1 MHTPIDVVAPSVQVP
16 PSNTHLPPK
25 QQPLLQLSPAQQASP
40 GLPHL
45 AQVLR
50 PAAVRQ
56 TLSAT
61 HAASPY
67 SPGQQG
73 SANPPHFTQVVPRE
87 HAAPWLHE
95 DAQQGWLMAP
105 QVEHSPFEHVPPL

>member
-1 MHTPIDVVAPSVQVP
+1 VQVA

-25 QQPLLQLSPAQQASP
+25 QQPLLHVSPAQQASP

-45 AQVLR
+45 VQVLR
-50 PAAVRQ
+50 PADVMHA
-56 TLSAT
+56 LSAT

-73 SANPPHFTQVVPRE
+73 SANPPHFVQVVLKE

-95 DAQQGWLMAP
+95 DPQQG
-105 QVEHSPFEHVPPL
+105 